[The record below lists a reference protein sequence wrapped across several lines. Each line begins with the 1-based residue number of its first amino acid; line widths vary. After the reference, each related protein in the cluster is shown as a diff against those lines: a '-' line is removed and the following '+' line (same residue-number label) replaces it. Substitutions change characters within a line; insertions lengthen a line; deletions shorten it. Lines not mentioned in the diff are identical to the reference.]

1 MSDEPTIVGG
11 GAPGSGRPADP
22 SEQATV
28 VGGAGGTP
36 IDPDAT
42 VIGAPGASAP
52 TVHSA
57 PTVQGGAPP
66 AAFARGLRFDEGAV
80 IGHFTITRML
90 GEGGFGVVYEAEQ
103 SRPVRRTVALKLVKP
118 GMDSSEVLAR
128 FEAERQALARMEHP
142 CVAKVLDAGIT
153 DDHRPYFAMEFVRG
167 EPLGKFADRE
177 RLTLRQRLVLFIRV
191 AEAIQHA
198 HVKGVIHRD
207 LKPANI
213 LCTRTES
220 GHFPKIIDF
229 GIAKAMGERLGE
241 QEIRTIGGMMI
252 GTPDYMSPEQAQGG
266 DVDTRSDVYAL
277 GATLYELVS
286 GLLPFDP
293 KALRA
298 KGFAEMQRML
308 SEETPPRPSVR
319 YGELLAAQPEQA
331 EAIAAAR
338 AATPA
343 ALRAALRDDIDWICL
358 KCLEKDR
365 ERRYGSA
372 GELAADIRRHL
383 DSLPVAAGPP
393 SKRYV
398 FRKFVSR
405 HRWGVGAAAVGAV
418 LVVASAVTFAVLY
431 RTAEDQRRR
440 ATDTLDAFQQSIVAI
455 DPEKGKG
462 RADLKAIDF
471 LSLVEGN
478 LDSRLDRQP
487 EVLASLQTTMG
498 LARLAM
504 SDLDGARRLLG
515 RALDERRAEAQ
526 RSPSSANRRLL
537 GEALH
542 NQGRVLYALKD
553 YDAAFQAY
561 SEALAVRRSVAGGTP
576 SPDVAMTLQHLAAT
590 ERQRQH
596 LDEAATLYDAS
607 IDMWTQIDGA
617 GLDWARAINN
627 RATLREQLGKLDE
640 AERDFRLAVE
650 IASANMAEDDVQL
663 ARMLTNLGRVL
674 SRNGKHDEAIPVLE
688 RSLAIKRKRL
698 GPEDPQTKKGEQEL
712 VEAKAARGRPAEAPA
727 AAPKA
732 P

>member
-1 MSDEPTIVGG
+1 MSDEPTIIGGQPPGDPPPTDRSEQPTVVGG
-11 GAPGSGRPADP
+11 SRAAPIDSD
-22 SEQATV
+22 ATV
-28 VGGAGGTP
+28 VGTPGGSER
-36 IDPDAT
+36 
-42 VIGAPGASAP
+42 GSAFP
-52 TVHSA
+52 
-57 PTVQGGAPP
+57 
-66 AAFARGLRFDEGAV
+66 RGLRFDEGAT

-103 SRPVRRTVALKLVKP
+103 SEPVRRTVALKLVKP
-118 GMDSSEVLAR
+118 GMDTSEVLAR

-198 HVKGVIHRD
+198 HVKGVVHRD

-229 GIAKAMGERLGE
+229 GIAKAMGERLGD

-293 KALRA
+293 KALRGR
-298 KGFAEMQRML
+298 GFVEMQRIL
-308 SEETPPRPSVR
+308 SEETPPRPSAR
-319 YGELLAAQPEQA
+319 YSELLDAQPEQA
-331 EAIAAAR
+331 GTIAAAR
-338 AATPA
+338 STTPA
-343 ALRAALRDDIDWICL
+343 SLRAALRDDIDWICL

-393 SKRYV
+393 SARYV

-405 HRWGVGAAAVGAV
+405 HRWGVGAAGAGAV
-418 LVVASAVTFAVLY
+418 LVVGSAITFAFLY
-431 RTAEDQRRR
+431 RTAEEQRRR
-440 ATDTLDAFQQSIVAI
+440 ATDTLDAFEQSIVAI

-504 SDLDGARRLLG
+504 SDNDGARRVLG
-515 RALDERRAEAQ
+515 RALQERRAEAL
-526 RSPSSANRRLL
+526 RSPTVANRRLL
-537 GEALH
+537 GDSLH
-542 NQGRVLYALKD
+542 NHGRVLYAVKD

-561 SEALAVRRSVAGGTP
+561 SEALAVRRGVAGGAA
-576 SPDVAMTLQHLAAT
+576 SPGVAMTLQHLAAT
-590 ERQRQH
+590 ERQRGH
-596 LDEAATLYDAS
+596 LDDAASLYDAS

-627 RATLREQLGKLDE
+627 RATLREQLKRLDE

-650 IASANMAEDDVQL
+650 IASANMPDDDVQL

-698 GPEDPQTKKGEQEL
+698 GADDPQTKKGEQEL
-712 VEAKAARGRPAEAPA
+712 AEAQAARGGPPEGA
-727 AAPKA
+727 AAPK

>member
-1 MSDEPTIVGG
+1 MSDDPTIIG
-11 GAPGSGRPADP
+11 GATPGDRGVP
-22 SEQATV
+22 SPSDVPTV
-28 VGGAGGTP
+28 VGG
-36 IDPDAT
+36 
-42 VIGAPGASAP
+42 
-52 TVHSA
+52 
-57 PTVQGGAPP
+57 PP
-66 AAFARGLRFDEGAV
+66 PQAVPVPRGLRFDEGAT

-103 SRPVRRTVALKLVKP
+103 REPVRRTVALKLVKP

-153 DDHRPYFAMEFVRG
+153 EDHRPYFAMEFVRG
-167 EPLGKFADRE
+167 EPIGAFADRE
-177 RLTLRQRLVLFIRV
+177 RLSVRQRLVLFIRV

-198 HVKGVIHRD
+198 HVKGVVHRD

-220 GHFPKIIDF
+220 GLFPKIIDF
-229 GIAKAMGERLGE
+229 GIAKAMGERLGN

-293 KALRA
+293 KALRG
-298 KGFAEMQRML
+298 KGFAEMQRIL
-308 SEETPPRPSVR
+308 SEETPPRPSAR
-319 YGELLAAQPEQA
+319 YGDLLQSDPARAD
-331 EAIAAAR
+331 AIAAAR
-338 AATPA
+338 AASPP

-383 DSLPVAAGPP
+383 DRLPVSAGPP
-393 SKRYV
+393 SRRYV

-405 HRWGVGAAAVGAV
+405 HRWGVGAASVGAV
-418 LVVASAVTFAVLY
+418 LVVASAITFAVLY
-431 RTAEDQRRR
+431 RTAEEQRRR

-455 DPEKGKG
+455 DPERGKG
-462 RADLKAIDF
+462 RADLNAIDF

-487 EVLASLQTTMG
+487 DVLASLQTTMG

-504 SDLDGARRLLG
+504 SDNEGARRLLD
-515 RALDERRAEAQ
+515 RALAERREAA
-526 RSPSSANRRLL
+526 RRDPTAANRRAL

-542 NQGRVLYALKD
+542 NQGRVLYALREFEG
-553 YDAAFQAY
+553 AFQSY
-561 SEALAVRRSVAGGTP
+561 SEALAVRRGVAGGRPTP
-576 SPDVAMTLQHLAAT
+576 EVAMTLQHLAAT
-590 ERQRQH
+590 ERQRRRV
-596 LDEAATLYDAS
+596 DEAAALYDAS

-627 RATLREQLGKLDE
+627 RATLREQLGRLDE

-650 IASANMAEDDVQL
+650 IASANMPEDDVQL
-663 ARMLTNLGRVL
+663 ARMLTNLGRAL

-688 RSLAIKRKRL
+688 RSLAIKQKRL
-698 GPEDPQTKKGEQEL
+698 GPDDPQTKKGELEL
-712 VEAKAARGRPAEAPA
+712 AEAQSA
-727 AAPKA
+727 RAGAAP
-732 P
+732 PP